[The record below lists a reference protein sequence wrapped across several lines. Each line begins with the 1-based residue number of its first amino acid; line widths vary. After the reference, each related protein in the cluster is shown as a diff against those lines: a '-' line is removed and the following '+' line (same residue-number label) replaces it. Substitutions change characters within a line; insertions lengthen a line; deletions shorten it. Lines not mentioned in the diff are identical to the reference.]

1 MHLDHSLGSITT
13 KGCKA
18 MWQGMKAVGRFPQLV
33 MVLCLA
39 GLVVGIAYV
48 WISVRAEDGGAGPG
62 TGAIGQVGQTS
73 EDASPSLDSSDETDQ
88 SDQLDEELK
97 AQLLADTEPS
107 LCGGLSRIAG
117 NGMGSL
123 LRERGLA
130 DRLPADVA
138 GEVGTIRGHYCATD
152 VLADKVAIIFISEDG
167 ESGFALSNDSDYLR
181 DTISSHREWADIP
194 SDDRLTSIIGRADDL
209 DASQSASVDIESLLQ
224 KADSK

>member
-1 MHLDHSLGSITT
+1 
-13 KGCKA
+13 